1 MLLRKDALKKY
12 IRSVPNFP
20 RPGINFYDITTLLQD
35 PAGFTL
41 ALEAMEEFARSKQA
55 DKILAVESRGFLFGA
70 ALADRLEAGL
80 VLARKKGKLPY
91 KTVSVEYA
99 LEYGTDSLE
108 VHEDAVVKGER
119 VLIVDDLIA
128 TGGTLQAVCKMV
140 EQLSAE
146 VVGISA
152 VIDLSFLPW
161 REKLADYDVNCLV
174 SYDSE

>member
-1 MLLRKDALKKY
+1 MLSRKDALKKY
-12 IRSVPNFP
+12 IRSVPDFP
-20 RPGINFYDITTLLQD
+20 RPGISFYDITTLLQD

-80 VLARKKGKLPY
+80 ALARKKGKLPY

-108 VHEDAVVKGER
+108 VHEDAINQGER

>member
-1 MLLRKDALKKY
+1 MSQRGEALKKY
-12 IRSVPNFP
+12 IRSVPDFP
-20 RPGINFYDITTLLQD
+20 RPGINFYDITTLLRD

-70 ALADRLEAGL
+70 ALADRLETSLA
-80 VLARKKGKLPY
+80 VARKKGKLPY
-91 KTVSVEYA
+91 KTVSAEYA

-108 VHEDAVVKGER
+108 VHEDAINQGER